1 MSDDADRAGAA
12 NDGDTA
18 SHGDDTPDPAA
29 IADEIQ
35 RPVLLFDGVCNL
47 CNRSI
52 RLLVNFDDAGR
63 FRFAPLQSPI
73 GQELLT
79 RYGLEADYFE
89 SIVLID
95 GDDYYTKSE
104 AALRVCRELDGP
116 LPLLYALVA
125 VPEGLRNR
133 VYDFVG
139 DHRYQVFGKKE
150 ECPVPDEE
158 LRRRFVERSLG

>member
-1 MSDDADRAGAA
+1 MSGDADRT
-12 NDGDTA
+12 GDTA
-18 SHGDDTPDPAA
+18 GGGSDDDARDPAE

-47 CNRSI
+47 CNRSL
-52 RLLVNFDDAGR
+52 RLLVKFDHAGR
-63 FRFAPLQSPI
+63 FRFAPLQSPV
-73 GQELLT
+73 GKELLT
-79 RYGLEADYFE
+79 RHGLDSDYFD

-116 LPLLYALVA
+116 LPLLYALMA
-125 VPEGLRNR
+125 VPEGVRDR

-139 DHRYQVFGKKE
+139 DHRYQVFGRKE
-150 ECPVPDEE
+150 ACPVPDEE
-158 LRRRFVERSLG
+158 LRQRFLERSLD

>member
-1 MSDDADRAGAA
+1 MSEDAGEQRDRTG
-12 NDGDTA
+12 GDSGGT
-18 SHGDDTPDPAA
+18 DPDRDPAE

-47 CNRSI
+47 CNRSL
-52 RLLVNFDDAGR
+52 RLLVEFDHAGR
-63 FRFAPLQSPI
+63 FRFAPLQSPV
-73 GQELLT
+73 GRELLT
-79 RYGLEADYFE
+79 RHGLEPDYFD

-95 GDDYYTKSE
+95 GDDHYTKSE
-104 AALRVCRELDGP
+104 AALRVCRDLDGP

-125 VPEGLRNR
+125 VPEGIRDGI
-133 VYDFVG
+133 YDFVG

-158 LRRRFVERSLG
+158 LRRRFLERSLD